1 MWLQS
6 RTKCRLR
13 LRSELFRRA
22 QRLRRPSRAVGR
34 NDAAVAE
41 AKRARELDPL
51 SAQTTAFL
59 GFILYQVRKYDE
71 AIKELQTALEF
82 DRITPEPTGGLRW
95 LTNKRAGFQMQSQ
108 NCKTQW
114 RRLEEDRCLWAR

>member
-6 RTKCRLR
+6 RTNVGFDCDLSYSVAHNGYADLLARL
-13 LRSELFRRA
+13 
-22 QRLRRPSRAVGR
+22 GR

-71 AIKELQTALEF
+71 AIK
-82 DRITPEPTGGLRW
+82 
-95 LTNKRAGFQMQSQ
+95 
-108 NCKTQW
+108 
-114 RRLEEDRCLWAR
+114 